1 MADLSLYE
9 ILQLVR
15 DEIQKSKVGKV
26 QKIIGPKG
34 ERGDTGP
41 VGGQGIRGPKG
52 DQGPRGEKGLKG
64 DKGAKGDDGA
74 KGEDGKDGVGIA
86 RIEQDIDEAIVMH
99 LTDGSSYVVEIPFL
113 KDGEA
118 PKEVHYKASGGGGG
132 GTVDLTGYVR
142 RPKDNFDGKWLA
154 YRETTDDRRDWSP
167 ITTDMIETNGMI
179 MFRDINGRFA
189 PTPEELNELTNQ
201 LKVNRFIWEKI
212 QELDLK
218 AGGVAISED
227 PPDDPDNGMFWFD
240 NSADVM
246 QLYIWHEDSDAWIP
260 VAPPTTLEGRVA
272 TGEATQQ
279 AIIEQIQESLVEQ
292 EQLKN
297 KVAALEGAVG
307 EHSFVF
313 DGVSQSPRD
322 GEFILKDPG
331 NRNTNYL
338 SEGGIIA
345 FSETDREDFPV
356 DWSKIQNGDVI
367 RISSVDK
374 QVAEIRITAK
384 AATSAFIYEYLS
396 GDLDRL
402 SELPYDCLLL
412 SAFDPAGLATIDY
425 VDAENRNQ
433 VSLSGMSKGDTD
445 HFMTGSIRTNNHV
458 GYIWY
463 EKDGAGQDGDRVSQL
478 WNNGDKLQLDVQNG
492 HKLQILG
499 SDGSGTK
506 TFLTVQNTNNSG
518 VDGVDHAMH
527 LYHVAEPSSPQHAA
541 TKNYVDVAIANALA
555 TQPSVTTPP
564 RPAQLSWLYSSMT
577 TGTPSTG
584 AFMFTGT
591 NWRFS
596 LKTWCGGDGFWI
608 TETAERSWNTSHL
621 CEMTIWEK
629 NGMQWKMVKHVEIE
643 KVYWPAKKDGKSY
656 ISFTQK
662 WQSNE
667 TTLKNNT
674 EYFVTV
680 GGFF

>member
-1 MADLSLYE
+1 MSEDNKTRAAA
-9 ILQLVR
+9 
-15 DEIQKSKVGKV
+15 
-26 QKIIGPKG
+26 
-34 ERGDTGP
+34 
-41 VGGQGIRGPKG
+41 QGIKFSEFKQVSNQEGNPV
-52 DQGPRGEKGLKG
+52 QVVGL
-64 DKGAKGDDGA
+64 
-74 KGEDGKDGVGIA
+74 
-86 RIEQDIDEAIVMH
+86 R
-99 LTDGSSYVVEIPFL
+99 
-113 KDGEA
+113 DGEN
-118 PKEVHYKASGGGGG
+118 
-132 GTVDLTGYVR
+132 VR
-142 RPKDNFDGKWLA
+142 AVL
-154 YRETTDDRRDWSP
+154 TTDLVATEP
-167 ITTDMIETNGMI
+167 EVV
-179 MFRDINGRFA
+179 FRNSKGQFA
-189 PTPEELNELTNQ
+189 AVDPGLLVLDNQ
-201 LKVNRFIWEKI
+201 LKVNRYFYNRLLEM
-212 QELDLK
+212 
-218 AGGVAISED
+218 GVPISEN
-227 PPDDPDNGMFWFD
+227 PPTDMPADGAFWFD
-240 NSADVM
+240 NSEDVM
-246 QLYIWHEDSDAWIP
+246 QLFMWHAESDAWLPI
-260 VAPPTTLEGRVA
+260 APPITLEGRVA

-577 TGTPSTG
+577 TGAPSTG
-584 AFMFTGT
+584 AFMFNGT

-621 CEMTIWEK
+621 CEMSIWMK
-629 NGMQWKMVKHVEIE
+629 DGMQWKMVKHVEIE
-643 KVYWPAKKDGKSY
+643 KVYWPTKSNDKAY

-662 WQSNE
+662 WQSND
-667 TTLKNNT
+667 TTLKSNT